1 LYQVD
6 TRFCVQPRTSTAL
19 KENTQTATESNSV
32 KSFAAS
38 CHLWRLR
45 TFAWSQVAMKSGH
58 LDEKVLQFRATQMQF
73 MQQETSFSDATITS
87 TDNGALID
95 FEFWNSV

>member
-1 LYQVD
+1 
-6 TRFCVQPRTSTAL
+6 
-19 KENTQTATESNSV
+19 
-32 KSFAAS
+32 
-38 CHLWRLR
+38 
-45 TFAWSQVAMKSGH
+45 MKSGH

-95 FEFWNSV
+95 FEF